1 MDNKQFPERDEE
13 EIIPEELT
21 FFPADEESEEAGDAP
36 VSEEVTG
43 EEPDSQPEEAPAEA
57 EKTAAENIPSQEDV
71 PAFEDDSVREAAPVY
86 EDVPPIADAPAPDE
100 TPAPPADDAERGRS
114 FMDRIPDVDDG
125 TEESYDSRLAEPE
138 IGSEI
143 IPDDSAMV
151 SHGMLEHGEEEP
163 PFDPSILDDPD
174 LQELPEDISEPEPP
188 KDEIAE
194 QEYRDNDGSFDAAA
208 DAPAPERKT
217 PARQRPVKKGRPKK
231 TRGEG
236 LLGIPHILVTIVWL
250 ALIVVIGV
258 TMGRMIWVCAA
269 DVLAFGRENK
279 PVTIT
284 VYESDTMDSI
294 TDKLYDAGLI
304 RYKSLFHFYA
314 DISHAEKKIDPGIYD
329 LNTRYDYHAL
339 VNMMSASSTREVV
352 ENLLIP
358 EGYTCRQIFALLEEN
373 RICTAQDLSAYAAN
387 GALKDYWFL
396 ENVTRGEKYCLEGF
410 LFPDTYDFYKNSS
423 PREVLEK
430 MLDNFGYRFSEEMRA
445 QIDTLNA
452 TVTDGSFTVREVTIV
467 ASLIEKESAA
477 PSESP
482 RIAGV
487 IYNRLFHWD
496 YPALLNI
503 DAAIIYAQDGVS
515 DHIDT
520 SLDSP
525 YNTYLHTGLTPTPIA
540 NPGLASLQ
548 AALNPESHNYYY
560 YVLNPATG
568 MHQFSTT
575 QEEHEQYRAQFAAAA
590 AAASTQ
596 SEDE

>member
-1 MDNKQFPERDEE
+1 
-13 EIIPEELT
+13 
-21 FFPADEESEEAGDAP
+21 
-36 VSEEVTG
+36 
-43 EEPDSQPEEAPAEA
+43 
-57 EKTAAENIPSQEDV
+57 
-71 PAFEDDSVREAAPVY
+71 
-86 EDVPPIADAPAPDE
+86 
-100 TPAPPADDAERGRS
+100 
-114 FMDRIPDVDDG
+114 
-125 TEESYDSRLAEPE
+125 
-138 IGSEI
+138 
-143 IPDDSAMV
+143 
-151 SHGMLEHGEEEP
+151 
-163 PFDPSILDDPD
+163 
-174 LQELPEDISEPEPP
+174 
-188 KDEIAE
+188 
-194 QEYRDNDGSFDAAA
+194 
-208 DAPAPERKT
+208 
-217 PARQRPVKKGRPKK
+217 
-231 TRGEG
+231 
-236 LLGIPHILVTIVWL
+236 
-250 ALIVVIGV
+250 
-258 TMGRMIWVCAA
+258 
-269 DVLAFGRENK
+269 
-279 PVTIT
+279 
-284 VYESDTMDSI
+284 
-294 TDKLYDAGLI
+294 LI
-304 RYKSLFHFYA
+304 RYKSLFGFYA

-352 ENLLIP
+352 EDLLIP

-373 RICTAQDLSAYAAN
+373 RICTVQDLNAYAAD

-396 ENVTRGEKYCLEGF
+396 ENVTRGDKYCLEGF

-430 MLDNFGYRFSEEMRA
+430 MLDNFSYRFTEEMRA

-467 ASLIEKESAA
+467 ASLIEKETASA
-477 PSESP
+477 SESP

-525 YNTYLHTGLTPTPIA
+525 YNTYLHVGLTPTPIA

-568 MHQFSTT
+568 THQFSTT

-596 SEDE
+596 SEGE